1 MILQDTYE
9 VKKADIIPVE
19 VSVPGS
25 KSITNRAL
33 LIAALANGKSVL
45 KGVLFSDD
53 SRHFLQAL
61 QDLGF
66 VVEID
71 EPHAVVSIEGKGGR
85 VPKTKASVDVGSA
98 GTAARFLTAYLGL
111 CEGEYHMNSSE
122 QMKKRPMEELLQALQ
137 DLGAEVTYKE
147 ASGHFPFVIG
157 NSGVNRHE
165 VTIESNNIRN

>member
-19 VSVPGS
+19 VSVPGL

-61 QDLGF
+61 H
-66 VVEID
+66 
-71 EPHAVVSIEGKGGR
+71 EP
-85 VPKTKASVDVGSA
+85 
-98 GTAARFLTAYLGL
+98 GL
-111 CEGEYHMNSSE
+111 CG
-122 QMKKRPMEELLQALQ
+122 
-137 DLGAEVTYKE
+137 
-147 ASGHFPFVIG
+147 G
-157 NSGVNRHE
+157 N
-165 VTIESNNIRN
+165 

>member
-53 SRHFLQAL
+53 SRHFLQACRTWAL
-61 QDLGF
+61 WWKLM
-66 VVEID
+66 
-71 EPHAVVSIEGKGGR
+71 
-85 VPKTKASVDVGSA
+85 
-98 GTAARFLTAYLGL
+98 AACGCL
-111 CEGEYHMNSSE
+111 H
-122 QMKKRPMEELLQALQ
+122 
-137 DLGAEVTYKE
+137 
-147 ASGHFPFVIG
+147 
-157 NSGVNRHE
+157 
-165 VTIESNNIRN
+165 